1 MKWLIL
7 AICAEIAVLLCLI
20 YAFDGALHSWQS
32 ARLTW
37 DHAAVS
43 VVYSFVR
50 VEFSRK
56 RLARPSAS
64 LSQLPTA
71 VDARQSLQQPARIV
85 VP

>member
-7 AICAEIAVLLCLI
+7 AICAEIGVLLCLI

-43 VVYSFVR
+43 IVYAYVR

-56 RLARPSAS
+56 RLARPS
-64 LSQLPTA
+64 TA
-71 VDARQSLQQPARIV
+71 LRPRLER
-85 VP
+85 